1 MICSVSHSE
10 EVTETG
16 WNPYA
21 RLQSQTPLPLETHSN
36 TRGVMTLTFPERQ
49 DRVRGASDAL
59 LPMVRNVA
67 GGGGGFSFLF
77 SEEEIGALSGKIS
90 S

>member
-1 MICSVSHSE
+1 MEPICPAPE
-10 EVTETG
+10 
-16 WNPYA
+16 PDPA
-21 RLQSQTPLPLETHSN
+21 ALETHRN
-36 TRGVMTLTFPERQ
+36 TRGVMMLTFPERQ
-49 DRVRGASDAL
+49 DQVRGASDAL

-67 GGGGGFSFLF
+67 RRGGGFSFLF